1 MARRVEAQINRDWH
15 FGFVTWNYMFRSAV
29 NLSRT
34 WFAYDRPQAT
44 DDGFHKL
51 TAKDLEAGA
60 IQICKALW
68 SKYRDIDGKKKSV
81 NGDMTKVRYVPGLC
95 PAAQNLLQ
103 NIEHTSR
110 RLPGTQETRRLMRF
124 DTHANRVRYGVPIF
138 VTFSPDEAHNL
149 LMIRL
154 SRTRRNDPVF
164 AEGND
169 PVGESKAVNQFRLWL
184 LTSLKTEMCT

>member
-44 DDGFHKL
+44 DDGFHKF
-51 TAKDLEAGA
+51 TAKDLETGA

-68 SKYRDIDGKKKSV
+68 SKYRDVDGKKKSV

-95 PAAQNLLQ
+95 PAAQKLLQ
-103 NIEHTSR
+103 N
-110 RLPGTQETRRLMRF
+110 TQAGDSPARKK
-124 DTHANRVRYGVPIF
+124 RVVSCVSTPMPIAC
-138 VTFSPDEAHNL
+138 V
-149 LMIRL
+149 M
-154 SRTRRNDPVF
+154 VC
-164 AEGND
+164 
-169 PVGESKAVNQFRLWL
+169 QFL
-184 LTSLKTEMCT
+184 